1 MDNVQYHKMDQTKA
15 TLTEFTTKALS
26 WIIAVLPPV
35 IAANIAHW
43 SHTELSGR
51 KFSKRARLAVFAGSF
66 SIAMAVHYACI
77 SLEAERYEWMIIW
90 AMGIST
96 EHILKFFYVRF
107 GDMIQNFFIN
117 WTEQILDQ
125 LKKSKAKK
133 EL

>member
-1 MDNVQYHKMDQTKA
+1 MDNIQRHKMEQTKA
-15 TLTEFTTKALS
+15 TVTEFATKALS
-26 WIIAVLPPV
+26 WVIAVLPPV

-51 KFSKRARLAVFAGSF
+51 KFSKRARIAVFAGSF

-77 SLEAERYEWMIIW
+77 ALKCEKYEWIIIW

-107 GDMIQNFFIN
+107 GDMVRSALVT
-117 WTEQILDQ
+117 WMEQILGQ
-125 LKKSKAKK
+125 LKKTK
-133 EL
+133 ENK